1 MFDEREALHH
11 KLLGLLNQALK
22 RFSLIENGDKIL
34 VGLSGGKD
42 SLTLLD
48 LLAERQK
55 IYKPL
60 FHIEAVHVRSA
71 FIDYKTD
78 CSYLSNF
85 CSSRGI
91 PLHVVDIA
99 FEEDDTQ
106 QNRVPCFFCS
116 WKRRKVLFELAQAQ
130 GCNKIALGHHKDD
143 IVQTA
148 LMNIS
153 FNGRFDTMA
162 VRQRMH
168 KFPLEIIRPL
178 CYIRESEVLRWKEL
192 NGFNSLLKNC
202 PYERSSKRTSFKK
215 LFENIQEEA
224 PEVASNIFSALAAA
238 SKLVQM

>member
-1 MFDEREALHH
+1 MFDERDALHH
-11 KLLGLLNQALK
+11 KLLRLLNQALK
-22 RFSLIENGDKIL
+22 RFSLINDGDKIL

-60 FHIEAVHVRSA
+60 FHLEAVHVRSA
-71 FIDYKTD
+71 FIDYQTD

-85 CSSRGI
+85 CLSRGV
-91 PLHVVDIA
+91 PLHIVDIA
-99 FEEDDTQ
+99 FEEEDTQ
-106 QNRVPCFFCS
+106 RNRVPCFLCA
-116 WKRRKVLFELAQAQ
+116 WKRRKTMFEIAQKQ

-168 KFPLEIIRPL
+168 KFPIEIIRPL
-178 CYIRESEVLRWKEL
+178 CNIREDDILRWKEL
-192 NGFNSLLKNC
+192 NDFNSLLKVC
-202 PYERSSKRTSFKK
+202 PYERCSKRTSFKK
-215 LFENIQEEA
+215 LFEKLQEDA
-224 PEVASNIFSALAAA
+224 PDVSSSIFSALAAA
-238 SKLVQM
+238 SKLVQL